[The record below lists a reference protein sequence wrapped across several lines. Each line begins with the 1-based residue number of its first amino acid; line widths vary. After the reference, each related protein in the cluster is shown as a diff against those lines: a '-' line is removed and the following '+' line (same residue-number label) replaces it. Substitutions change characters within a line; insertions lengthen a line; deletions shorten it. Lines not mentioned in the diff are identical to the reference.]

1 MSKSIR
7 EVSLT
12 KGEGRIRASKRHADR
27 TESVSTHLRIE
38 HGEDLTDNP
47 NYGSA
52 IVTGRAYI
60 CEEGRY
66 GSQSFFIFDPKTNGH
81 VRVQANV
88 FVRKDGTLNVDLRV
102 DSDMEFTLKK
112 DGEVVS

>member
-27 TESVSTHLRIE
+27 TESVSTHLRIDKNE
-38 HGEDLTDNP
+38 TFAED
-47 NYGSA
+47 YGAA
-52 IVTGRAYI
+52 ILTGRAYI
-60 CEEGRY
+60 CEENCY

-81 VRVQANV
+81 VQ
-88 FVRKDGTLNVDLRV
+88 VRATSFIREDGTLNVDLRV

>member
-60 CEEGRY
+60 CEDSRFA
-66 GSQSFFIFDPKTNGH
+66 SQSMFIFDPKTNGH
-81 VRVQANV
+81 VQ
-88 FVRKDGTLNVDLRV
+88 VRATSFIREDGTLDVKVKIDA
-102 DSDMEFTLKK
+102 DMEFTLKK

>member
-12 KGEGRIRASKRHADR
+12 KGEGRIRASKRHADGS
-27 TESVSTHLRIE
+27 EAVSTHLRIDKNE
-38 HGEDLTDNP
+38 IFAEDH
-47 NYGSA
+47 GSA
-52 IVTGRAYI
+52 ILTGRAYI

-88 FVRKDGTLNVDLRV
+88 FIREDGTLDVGVGVDA
-102 DSDMEFTLKK
+102 DMEFTLKK